1 MARVAIEQ
9 CESCGRSKGERHMA
23 TVPRPSEDELAE
35 WVFDMENAQATD
47 GCDVES
53 DGICEH
59 GHQSWMLV
67 MGLV

>member
-1 MARVAIEQ
+1 MSR
-9 CESCGRSKGERHMA
+9 GERHIA
-23 TVPRPSEDELAE
+23 TMPSPSEDELE
-35 WVFDMENAQATD
+35 DWVFDRENAQATD

-59 GHQSWMLV
+59 GHQSWMLL